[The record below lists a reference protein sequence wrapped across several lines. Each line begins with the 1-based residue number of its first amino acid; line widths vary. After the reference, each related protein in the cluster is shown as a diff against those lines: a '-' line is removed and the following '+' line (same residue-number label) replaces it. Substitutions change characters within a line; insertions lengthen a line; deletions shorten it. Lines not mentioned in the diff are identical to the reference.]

1 MGCQETV
8 GQPPYTCHNMRSA
21 PVADELVWANVSRP
35 PVPLVYLDLNHYI
48 QLAKASRAGAGHTTG
63 TGKAIT
69 VLPGYDALLDS
80 ARRAKLER
88 RAIFPLSSVHFME
101 VAHAVP
107 SPRQRGHVTD
117 TMEELSDFAYLLG
130 RPSLVQLEIT
140 AGLDKLYGTATSYA
154 SVPLLQNSALWAF
167 GRNSGFRFVNERTGE
182 DLEPQLRKELG
193 DEAFEKQL
201 AEMNYLRER
210 KLLEGPQDAEVPEL
224 RRRGY
229 APETYEVGTQSRL
242 DFELETSAILDNDP
256 AWRRGRLRDLVFG
269 REVAHEWMRPLVLHL
284 QQREQDGF
292 RHDDPEDMVALWAAM
307 PQVQVAVSMK
317 THYHRNPAHGWKI
330 NHIADI
336 DALAIAYA
344 YCDAVFTDGEARA
357 ALVNSRELRAFGAD
371 VFRNAQELADWLDGL
386 PTVPST
392 DVHVSHPLNRV
403 S

>member
-1 MGCQETV
+1 
-8 GQPPYTCHNMRSA
+8 
-21 PVADELVWANVSRP
+21 
-35 PVPLVYLDLNHYI
+35 
-48 QLAKASRAGAGHTTG
+48 
-63 TGKAIT
+63 
-69 VLPGYDALLDS
+69 
-80 ARRAKLER
+80 
-88 RAIFPLSSVHFME
+88 ME

-242 DFELETSAILDNDP
+242 DFELETSAILDYDP

-269 REVAHEWMRPLVLHL
+269 REVAHE
-284 QQREQDGF
+284 
-292 RHDDPEDMVALWAAM
+292 
-307 PQVQVAVSMK
+307 
-317 THYHRNPAHGWKI
+317 
-330 NHIADI
+330 
-336 DALAIAYA
+336 
-344 YCDAVFTDGEARA
+344 
-357 ALVNSRELRAFGAD
+357 
-371 VFRNAQELADWLDGL
+371 
-386 PTVPST
+386 
-392 DVHVSHPLNRV
+392 
-403 S
+403 